1 MLDKNYQRALKEVDE
16 VLKYTDSNLV
26 EKIPNKFINFIHENM
41 DNSHIININ
50 PNVNLNK
57 QILLPE
63 TENILTLIYLSYW
76 ATKEE
81 KKEYYNNQKVNIKS
95 YDEIFKNEN
104 VNNTITNK
112 ELTIIK
118 KENII
123 TKFINWIK
131 NIFTKAT

>member
-1 MLDKNYQRALKEVDE
+1 MLDKNYQKALKEVDE
-16 VLKYTDSNLV
+16 VLKYTDSNLL

-41 DNSHIININ
+41 DNTYIININ
-50 PNVNLNK
+50 PSINLNE

-76 ATKEE
+76 ATNEE
-81 KKEYYNNQKVNIKS
+81 KAEYYNNQKVKVKS

-118 KENII
+118 KENIV

>member
-41 DNSHIININ
+41 DNSYIININ

-131 NIFTKAT
+131 NIITKTT

>member
-81 KKEYYNNQKVNIKS
+81 KEEYYNSQKVMVKS

-112 ELTIIK
+112 ELTMIK

>member
-1 MLDKNYQRALKEVDE
+1 MLDKNYQKALKEVDE
-16 VLKYTDSNLV
+16 VLKYTDSNLL

-41 DNSHIININ
+41 DNSYIININ
-50 PNVNLNK
+50 PSINLNE

-76 ATKEE
+76 ATNEE
-81 KKEYYNNQKVNIKS
+81 KAEYYNNQKVKVKS
-95 YDEIFKNEN
+95 YDEIFKNKN
-104 VNNTITNK
+104 VNNTIPNK

-118 KENII
+118 KENIV

>member
-81 KKEYYNNQKVNIKS
+81 KEEYYNSQKVMVKS

-112 ELTIIK
+112 ELTMIK

-131 NIFTKAT
+131 NIITKTT

>member
-41 DNSHIININ
+41 DNSQIININ

>member
-1 MLDKNYQRALKEVDE
+1 MLDKNYQKALKEVDE
-16 VLKYTDSNLV
+16 VLKYTDSNLL

-41 DNSHIININ
+41 DNSYIININ
-50 PNVNLNK
+50 PSINLNE

-76 ATKEE
+76 ATNEE
-81 KKEYYNNQKVNIKS
+81 KAEYYNNQKVKVKS

-118 KENII
+118 KENIV

>member
-41 DNSHIININ
+41 DNSRIININ

-81 KKEYYNNQKVNIKS
+81 KKEYYNNQKVKAKS

-131 NIFTKAT
+131 NIITKTT

>member
-76 ATKEE
+76 ETKE
-81 KKEYYNNQKVNIKS
+81 KKEEYYNNQKVKAKS

-112 ELTIIK
+112 ELTMIK

-131 NIFTKAT
+131 NIITKTT

>member
-1 MLDKNYQRALKEVDE
+1 MLDKNYQKALKEVDE
-16 VLKYTDSNLV
+16 VLKYTDSNLL

-41 DNSHIININ
+41 DNSYIININ
-50 PNVNLNK
+50 PNVKLNE

-76 ATKEE
+76 ATNEE
-81 KKEYYNNQKVNIKS
+81 KAEYYNNQKVKVKS

-118 KENII
+118 KENIV

>member
-41 DNSHIININ
+41 DNSQIININ

-81 KKEYYNNQKVNIKS
+81 KEEYYNNQKVKAKS
-95 YDEIFKNEN
+95 YDEIFKNDN

-131 NIFTKAT
+131 NIITKTT

>member
-1 MLDKNYQRALKEVDE
+1 MLDKNYQKALKEVDE
-16 VLKYTDSNLV
+16 VLKYTDSNLL
-26 EKIPNKFINFIHENM
+26 EKIPNNFINFIHENM
-41 DNSHIININ
+41 DNSYIININ
-50 PNVNLNK
+50 PNVKLNE

-76 ATKEE
+76 ATNEE
-81 KKEYYNNQKVNIKS
+81 KEEYYNNQKVKVKS
-95 YDEIFKNEN
+95 YDEIFKNKN
-104 VNNTITNK
+104 VNNTIPNK

-118 KENII
+118 KENIV

>member
-1 MLDKNYQRALKEVDE
+1 MLDKNYQKALKEVDE
-16 VLKYTDSNLV
+16 VLKYTDSNLL

-41 DNSHIININ
+41 DNSYIININ
-50 PNVNLNK
+50 PNTNLTG

-76 ATKEE
+76 ATNEE
-81 KKEYYNNQKVNIKS
+81 KEEYYNNQKVKVKS
-95 YDEIFKNEN
+95 YDEIFKNKN
-104 VNNTITNK
+104 VNNTIPNK

-118 KENII
+118 KENIV

>member
-57 QILLPE
+57 QL
-63 TENILTLIYLSYW
+63 
-76 ATKEE
+76 
-81 KKEYYNNQKVNIKS
+81 VIKGYS
-95 YDEIFKNEN
+95 LN
-104 VNNTITNK
+104 VA
-112 ELTIIK
+112 L
-118 KENII
+118 
-123 TKFINWIK
+123 
-131 NIFTKAT
+131 

>member
-81 KKEYYNNQKVNIKS
+81 KEEYYNSQKVMVKS

>member
-41 DNSHIININ
+41 DNSQIININ

-81 KKEYYNNQKVNIKS
+81 KEEYYNSQKVMVKS

-131 NIFTKAT
+131 NIITKTT

>member
-16 VLKYTDSNLV
+16 VLKYTDSNLE

>member
-26 EKIPNKFINFIHENM
+26 EKRPNKFINFIHENM

-131 NIFTKAT
+131 NIITKTT

>member
-1 MLDKNYQRALKEVDE
+1 MLDKNYQKALKEVDE
-16 VLKYTDSNLV
+16 VLKYTDSNLL

-41 DNSHIININ
+41 DNSYIININ
-50 PNVNLNK
+50 PNVKLNE

-76 ATKEE
+76 ATNEE
-81 KKEYYNNQKVNIKS
+81 KEEYYNNQKVKVKS
-95 YDEIFKNEN
+95 YDEIFKNKN
-104 VNNTITNK
+104 VNNTIPNK

-118 KENII
+118 KEDIV

>member
-81 KKEYYNNQKVNIKS
+81 KKEYYNNQKVKAKS

-131 NIFTKAT
+131 NIITKTT

>member
-41 DNSHIININ
+41 DNSQIININ

-81 KKEYYNNQKVNIKS
+81 KEEYYNSQKVMVKS

-112 ELTIIK
+112 ELTMIK

-131 NIFTKAT
+131 NIITKTT

>member
-1 MLDKNYQRALKEVDE
+1 MLDKKYQKALKEVDE
-16 VLKYTDSNLV
+16 VLKYTDINLLK
-26 EKIPNKFINFIHENM
+26 KIPNKFINFIHENM
-41 DNSHIININ
+41 DNSYIININ
-50 PNVNLNK
+50 PNVNLTE
-57 QILLPE
+57 QVLLPE

-76 ATKEE
+76 ATNEE
-81 KKEYYNNQKVNIKS
+81 KEEYYNNQKVKVKS

-104 VNNTITNK
+104 VNNTISNK

-118 KENII
+118 KENIV

>member
-41 DNSHIININ
+41 DNSQIININ

-81 KKEYYNNQKVNIKS
+81 KEEYYNSQKVMVKS

-112 ELTIIK
+112 ELTMIK

>member
-41 DNSHIININ
+41 DNSQIININ

-123 TKFINWIK
+123 TKFVNWIK

>member
-1 MLDKNYQRALKEVDE
+1 
-16 VLKYTDSNLV
+16 
-26 EKIPNKFINFIHENM
+26 M
-41 DNSHIININ
+41 DNSYIININ
-50 PNVNLNK
+50 PSINLNE

-76 ATKEE
+76 ATNEE
-81 KKEYYNNQKVNIKS
+81 KAEYYNNQKVKVKS

-118 KENII
+118 KENIV

>member
-1 MLDKNYQRALKEVDE
+1 MLDKNYQKALKEVDE
-16 VLKYTDSNLV
+16 VLKYTDSNLL
-26 EKIPNKFINFIHENM
+26 EKIPNKFIN
-41 DNSHIININ
+41 
-50 PNVNLNK
+50 LK
-57 QILLPE
+57 
-63 TENILTLIYLSYW
+63 
-76 ATKEE
+76 A
-81 KKEYYNNQKVNIKS
+81 EYYNNQKVKVKS

-118 KENII
+118 KENIV

>member
-81 KKEYYNNQKVNIKS
+81 KEEYYNSQKVMVKS

-112 ELTIIK
+112 ELTMITTV
-118 KENII
+118 NII

-131 NIFTKAT
+131 NIITKTT